1 MHELHWSPS
10 ELLEMME
17 APRKFRSLL
26 FGFIDHKLEV
36 LAKQAADAKKKK

>member
-10 ELLEMME
+10 ELIEMIE
-17 APRKFRSLL
+17 APRRLRSLF

-36 LAKQAADAKKKK
+36 LAKQAADAKKK